1 MGILEGKV
9 AIVTGAGHGIGR
21 GHAMELAKQGAKVV
35 VNDLGG
41 SERGE
46 GSGSAAEDTVKL
58 IEERGGVAVPNFA
71 DVSDYDLSGEMVQQ
85 AIDEFGKLD
94 ILVNNAGI
102 VRDAAIWNMKV
113 EDWDAVMRV
122 HVRGTWCPT
131 HHASKHW
138 RERAKEG
145 PLQARIVN
153 TTSGAGLGGNF
164 GQTSYAT
171 AKAAIVGMTLTLAQ
185 ELYKTG
191 VTANCIGPAGLTRIT
206 ATMPGSEPALEPDT
220 RARGRVEPHGPEELV
235 TGGRVARERRR
246 AVRDGPGDPGGPR
259 PAHPHAGVDREAVR
273 VVRRQGVGRG
283 TARVDHGHRDLRLS
297 SPRHALR
304 RHHHLDHPRTGVS
317 KTRIPSFADA
327 GLMVTRR
334 RGLSAG
340 RARGRGGCGCR
351 GTPRTRRGS
360 R

>member
-1 MGILEGKV
+1 MPLLEGKV

-21 GHAMELAKQGAKVV
+21 GHAMELAKHGASVV

-41 SERGE
+41 SEHGE

-58 IEERGGVAVPNFA
+58 ITDRGGVAVPNFA
-71 DVSDYDLSGEMVQQ
+71 DVSDFDKSGEMVQQ

-145 PLQARIVN
+145 PLKARIVN

-164 GQTSYAT
+164 GQTNYAT

-206 ATMPGSEPALEPDT
+206 ATMPGSDPALEPD
-220 RARGRVEPHGPEELV
+220 AVPEGEWNAMDPKNSSPVVAWLASDDAQYV
-235 TGGRVARERRR
+235 TGQVIRVIHDKMFLMQGWTEKKSISS
-246 AVRDGPGDPGGPR
+246 GGKPW
-259 PAHPHAGVDREAVR
+259 
-273 VVRRQGVGRG
+273 
-283 TARVDHGHRDLRLS
+283 
-297 SPRHALR
+297 
-304 RHHHLDHPRTGVS
+304 
-317 KTRIPSFADA
+317 DA
-327 GLMVTRR
+327 EQLTSIMATE
-334 RGLSAG
+334 LF
-340 RARGRGGCGCR
+340 
-351 GTPRTRRGS
+351 GS
-360 R
+360 RHPGMRFEATV

>member
-58 IEERGGVAVPNFA
+58 IEERGGMAVPNFA

-220 RARGRVEPHGPEELV
+220 VPEGEWNPMDPKNSSPVVAWLASDDAQYV
-235 TGGRVARERRR
+235 TGQVI
-246 AVRDGPGDPGGPR
+246 
-259 PAHPHAGVDREAVR
+259 R
-273 VVRRQGVGRG
+273 VVHDRLILMQGWTEKR
-283 TARVDHGHRDLRLS
+283 S
-297 SPRHALR
+297 
-304 RHHHLDHPRTGVS
+304 VS
-317 KTRIPSFADA
+317 CDGKAWDA
-327 GLMVTRR
+327 EQLASIMATEIF
-334 RGLSAG
+334 
-340 RARGRGGCGCR
+340 
-351 GTPRTRRGS
+351 GS
-360 R
+360 RHPGMRFDATI

>member
-1 MGILEGKV
+1 MPLLEGKV

-21 GHAMELAKQGAKVV
+21 GHAMELAKHGASVV

-41 SERGE
+41 SEHGE

-58 IEERGGVAVPNFA
+58 ITDRGGVAVPNFA
-71 DVSDYDLSGEMVQQ
+71 DVSDFDKSGEMVQQ

-113 EDWDAVMRV
+113 EDWDAVMKV

-145 PLQARIVN
+145 PLKARIVN

-164 GQTSYAT
+164 GQTNYAT

-206 ATMPGSEPALEPDT
+206 ATMPGSDPALEPDS
-220 RARGRVEPHGPEELV
+220 VPEGEWNAMDPKNSSPVVAWLASDDAQYV
-235 TGGRVARERRR
+235 TGQVIRVIHDKLFLMQGWTEKKSISS
-246 AVRDGPGDPGGPR
+246 GGKPW
-259 PAHPHAGVDREAVR
+259 
-273 VVRRQGVGRG
+273 
-283 TARVDHGHRDLRLS
+283 
-297 SPRHALR
+297 
-304 RHHHLDHPRTGVS
+304 
-317 KTRIPSFADA
+317 DA
-327 GLMVTRR
+327 EQLGSIMATEVF
-334 RGLSAG
+334 
-340 RARGRGGCGCR
+340 
-351 GTPRTRRGS
+351 GS
-360 R
+360 RHPGMRFEATVT